1 MFVIRT
7 HGAWQIL
14 GDDEDGEKSEDG
26 HALEQ
31 LQEMTRSVG
40 SILSGMH
47 NYFLPT
53 RFYSRRYPYLGYK
66 GAMIQIALDRSELQ
80 RQIRSGIEHLDLL
93 SVRFRH
99 ANVHLEIQLR
109 EKVHR
114 FHTIFDQLS
123 NAKEFGTPQGVR
135 AMLRCY
141 ICVVIPVFFGSYWA
155 FVSENADFALAFFSS
170 VAFQI
175 ALTGLLNVSISLED
189 PFDNVGLCG
198 IFIDEQLYEIE
209 QAIDTLNESHVA
221 ADGDDM
227 NQPEHQ
233 LRRREHD
240 QDTVART
247 VRVATDNV

>member
-1 MFVIRT
+1 MYCV
-7 HGAWQIL
+7 Q
-14 GDDEDGEKSEDG
+14 
-26 HALEQ
+26 
-31 LQEMTRSVG
+31 
-40 SILSGMH
+40 
-47 NYFLPT
+47 
-53 RFYSRRYPYLGYK
+53 
-66 GAMIQIALDRSELQ
+66 IQIALDRSDLQ

-99 ANVHLEIQLR
+99 ANAHLEVQLR

-123 NAKEFGTPQGVR
+123 NAKEFGTPQGIR
-135 AMLRCY
+135 AMVRCY
-141 ICVVIPVFFGSYWA
+141 ICIVIPVFFGSYWA

-170 VAFQI
+170 VAFQV

-189 PFDNVGLCG
+189 PFDNVGLGG

-209 QAIDTLNESHVA
+209 QAIDTLNESHEA
-221 ADGDDM
+221 TDGDEM

-233 LRRREHD
+233 LRSREYD
-240 QDTVART
+240 QSTVART

>member
-1 MFVIRT
+1 
-7 HGAWQIL
+7 
-14 GDDEDGEKSEDG
+14 
-26 HALEQ
+26 
-31 LQEMTRSVG
+31 
-40 SILSGMH
+40 
-47 NYFLPT
+47 
-53 RFYSRRYPYLGYK
+53 
-66 GAMIQIALDRSELQ
+66 
-80 RQIRSGIEHLDLL
+80 
-93 SVRFRH
+93 
-99 ANVHLEIQLR
+99 LEIQLR

-135 AMLRCY
+135 AMVRCY

-189 PFDNVGLCG
+189 PFDNVGLSG

-221 ADGDDM
+221 ADGDEM
-227 NQPEHQ
+227 NQPEQQ
-233 LRRREHD
+233 LRSREHD
-240 QDTVART
+240 QVAVART